1 MLILCPPPWAGSET
15 VMLVGNDDWRASE
28 RAAGDPRLRLHA
40 PQSSFISSS
49 SRFSPLLFF
58 PSLTQEA
65 AAAAAGRQGTTLLPL
80 APDDRPTDLAQ
91 GAVLVLLTLVLL
103 QQRSQLPR
111 RHRGRT
117 TPRRRLPR
125 RTESRRCATKGRR
138 RRTSRRAHARR
149 PNNPFI
155 EIEGRFKG
163 VLFRVKQSS
172 GDVNCR
178 IECRFVLLQ
187 AR

>member
-1 MLILCPPPWAGSET
+1 
-15 VMLVGNDDWRASE
+15 MLVGNDDWRASE

-58 PSLTQEA
+58 PSLTQE

-138 RRTSRRAHARR
+138 RRTSRRAHVAQIIPLLRLR
-149 PNNPFI
+149 
-155 EIEGRFKG
+155 GASKG
-163 VLFRVKQSS
+163 SFFESS
-172 GDVNCR
+172 KA
-178 IECRFVLLQ
+178 L
-187 AR
+187 AT